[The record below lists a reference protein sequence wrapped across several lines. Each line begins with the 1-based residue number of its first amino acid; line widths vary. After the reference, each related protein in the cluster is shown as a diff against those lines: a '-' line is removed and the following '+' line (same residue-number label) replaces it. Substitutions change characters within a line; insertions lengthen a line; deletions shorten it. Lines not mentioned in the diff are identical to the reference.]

1 MGWDGM
7 GRDWMVLFCN
17 QKWNRSRKRS
27 DTHPSEIERYETR
40 PGVPGWRSCKL
51 RKADRVGSRWI
62 SWGDGWTWVSF
73 CWHLVISQWFG
84 WCISRQR
91 MECEYDCEKN
101 THKILDVFVTL
112 TWAYT
117 NKETTPKS
125 KSKPT
130 TPTPTPTPP
139 TPLLSLA
146 LYIHFHW
153 LSYSFLKV
161 LERLAF
167 RKRIPT
173 TGSWHNATCWKRVVC
188 STQKSIFSIRRTF
201 SWVFLAFFCFVFFC
215 FVLPFWPLSWVCL
228 GLYLILSVGVPS
240 QMHCCSFQHIH
251 SIDYCSYV
259 FYRQELLGVSTEFTR
274 RRVLRPLWWLND
286 CCFYI

>member
-125 KSKPT
+125 KSNLINYVTSGT
-130 TPTPTPTPP
+130 TSWESWNIIGLAYYCPPPPP
-139 TPLLSLA
+139 TRTHPQHKRSSRQLL
-146 LYIHFHW
+146 H
-153 LSYSFLKV
+153 
-161 LERLAF
+161 
-167 RKRIPT
+167 
-173 TGSWHNATCWKRVVC
+173 
-188 STQKSIFSIRRTF
+188 
-201 SWVFLAFFCFVFFC
+201 
-215 FVLPFWPLSWVCL
+215 
-228 GLYLILSVGVPS
+228 
-240 QMHCCSFQHIH
+240 
-251 SIDYCSYV
+251 
-259 FYRQELLGVSTEFTR
+259 
-274 RRVLRPLWWLND
+274 
-286 CCFYI
+286 

>member
-201 SWVFLAFFCFVFFC
+201 SWVFLAFFCFFFVVLFCLFGLFLGFVSDSTWFWVSVFHRKCTVALFSIFIPLITVPMC
-215 FVLPFWPLSWVCL
+215 FIGKSCL
-228 GLYLILSVGVPS
+228 ACQRNSLVVEYYDHFDG
-240 QMHCCSFQHIH
+240 
-251 SIDYCSYV
+251 
-259 FYRQELLGVSTEFTR
+259 
-274 RRVLRPLWWLND
+274 
-286 CCFYI
+286 

>member
-201 SWVFLAFFCFVFFC
+201 SWVFLAFFCFFF
-215 FVLPFWPLSWVCL
+215 FVLFCLFGLFLGFVSDSTWFWVSVFHRKCTVALFSIFIPLITVPMCFIGKSCL
-228 GLYLILSVGVPS
+228 ACQRNSLVVEYYDHFDG
-240 QMHCCSFQHIH
+240 
-251 SIDYCSYV
+251 
-259 FYRQELLGVSTEFTR
+259 
-274 RRVLRPLWWLND
+274 
-286 CCFYI
+286 